1 MADTKNKSIV
11 ECIKEYFKDC
21 PYLNELSEINV
32 DYLNMDANDREYW
45 SIEQMETPT
54 ILKRN
59 VLGTKTER
67 QCQFIIASRSFFNP
81 LKDTQ
86 NIENLHLYEKIAEW
100 LYQNTR
106 NKVLPELND
115 GETATSIEATTSGY
129 LYGTD
134 RTNTVARYQIQ
145 CKLLYEKKEERKL

>member
-1 MADTKNKSIV
+1 MAELENKSIV
-11 ECIKEYFKDC
+11 ECIKEYFKKC
-21 PYLNELSEINV
+21 PYLNELSEVNV
-32 DYLNMDANDREYW
+32 DYLNMDANDHEYW
-45 SIEQMETPT
+45 SIEPMETPT

-106 NKVLPELND
+106 NKVFPQLNE

-145 CKLLYEKKEERKL
+145 CKLLYDKKEERK